1 MAKMRIYDIARSLQE
16 KLPDLKS
23 KDLVALLQKNGF
35 EVKST
40 QSSIEDDAIGFL
52 LKYYQ
57 NKPAQAAKKE
67 KAVSTAA
74 KTKETAP
81 KAAKEAPAAK
91 EEKKEKAVKE
101 TPVAKEEK
109 EALKAETK
117 SEERKETKATVKE
130 EKREENKKADPSV
143 KREEKKA

>member
-67 KAVSTAA
+67 KAVSTAT

-101 TPVAKEEK
+101 TPVA
-109 EALKAETK
+109 AGASFAAFGAVSFVFVAVLTAF
-117 SEERKETKATVKE
+117 SFFA
-130 EKREENKKADPSV
+130 A
-143 KREEKKA
+143 

>member
-23 KDLVALLQKNGF
+23 KDLVVLLQKNGF

-67 KAVSTAA
+67 KAVSTAT

-117 SEERKETKATVKE
+117 SE
-130 EKREENKKADPSV
+130 
-143 KREEKKA
+143 

>member
-67 KAVSTAA
+67 KAVSTAT

-91 EEKKEKAVKE
+91 EEKKEKQSKRLLWQ
-101 TPVAKEEK
+101 KR
-109 EALKAETK
+109 
-117 SEERKETKATVKE
+117 RKKL
-130 EKREENKKADPSV
+130 
-143 KREEKKA
+143 

>member
-101 TPVAKEEK
+101 TLYKV
-109 EALKAETK
+109 LKNSIEYRTAHLDPTDMAGLQELL
-117 SEERKETKATVKE
+117 
-130 EKREENKKADPSV
+130 NKKKQIQRLA
-143 KREEKKA
+143 